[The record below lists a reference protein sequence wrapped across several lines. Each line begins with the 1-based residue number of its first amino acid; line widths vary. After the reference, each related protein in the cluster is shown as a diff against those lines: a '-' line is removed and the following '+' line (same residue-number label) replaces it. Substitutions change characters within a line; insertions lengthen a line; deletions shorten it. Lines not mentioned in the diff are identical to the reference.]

1 MTSPWTLD
9 ELTEQELDL
18 QFDRFDN
25 DTAWELGSQLVAAAR
40 AAGLP
45 VVVAI
50 HRNGQRL
57 FHVALPGTSADNDA
71 WVERKARVVA
81 RFGHSSFLIG
91 ERCRAKGSTFEE
103 TMRLDQDSYAA
114 HGGSFPVTVR
124 GVGVVGSVTVSGLPQ
139 VEDHRFV
146 VAQLT
151 EYSRLAKSTHSM

>member
-1 MTSPWTLD
+1 MSSPWTLD

-25 DTAWELGSQLVAAAR
+25 DTAWELGTHLVGAAR
-40 AAGLP
+40 AAALP

-57 FHVALPGTSADNDA
+57 FHAALPGTSADNDA

-91 ERCRAKGSTFEE
+91 EQCRAKGSTFEE
-103 TMRLDQDSYAA
+103 TMRLDPDVYAA

-124 GVGVVGSVTVSGLPQ
+124 GVGVVGSITVSGLPQ

-151 EYSRLAKSTHSM
+151 EYARETTRTHSL